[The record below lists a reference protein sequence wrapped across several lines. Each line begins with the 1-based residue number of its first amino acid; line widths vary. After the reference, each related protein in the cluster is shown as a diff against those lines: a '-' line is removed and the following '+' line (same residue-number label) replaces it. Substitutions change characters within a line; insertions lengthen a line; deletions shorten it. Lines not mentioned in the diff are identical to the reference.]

1 MLFRSPT
8 ESLVDTPLSIIQF
21 YGRLFVII
29 GLLISIGFVLFLN
42 HHTVSTK
49 RLVLLNLLIIAFSL
63 SAIYQ
68 NHYNY
73 WTYRQSLNSSNYY
86 TTLKNRSTFS
96 DYLPAKG
103 SKTNVSVLFD
113 ENITVPKQKKL
124 TNKSV
129 SFKVKANKN
138 KTVSLPVVMYNGKNY
153 NIWVNNVQTQS
164 LSAKLLRVKLTKG
177 TNTIKLT
184 STNNKNELRLIVS
197 VGTFIGF
204 SSYLFIRNRKNKRQY
219 LSKNF

>member
-1 MLFRSPT
+1 
-8 ESLVDTPLSIIQF
+8 
-21 YGRLFVII
+21 
-29 GLLISIGFVLFLN
+29 
-42 HHTVSTK
+42 
-49 RLVLLNLLIIAFSL
+49 
-63 SAIYQ
+63 
-68 NHYNY
+68 
-73 WTYRQSLNSSNYY
+73 
-86 TTLKNRSTFS
+86 
-96 DYLPAKG
+96 
-103 SKTNVSVLFD
+103 
-113 ENITVPKQKKL
+113 
-124 TNKSV
+124 
-129 SFKVKANKN
+129 
-138 KTVSLPVVMYNGKNY
+138 MYNGKNY